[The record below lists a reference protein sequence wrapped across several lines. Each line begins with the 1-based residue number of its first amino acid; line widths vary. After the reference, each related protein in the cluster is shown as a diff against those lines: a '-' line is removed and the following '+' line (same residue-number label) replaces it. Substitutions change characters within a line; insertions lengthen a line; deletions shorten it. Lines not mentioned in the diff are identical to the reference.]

1 MKICVI
7 FGSHRMGGKNA
18 EIKEA
23 MCRYSNIFDFDFI
36 HLSES
41 SVKGCTSCHCCGEAG
56 RCVLPQTNDDN
67 FQKIFDKMVLSD
79 AVFIISPFYA
89 SIPSRLTALFE
100 RMTSVLFDSG
110 LINTDSNPLLNKK
123 TAIFSYCSCGICDE
137 SNIKL
142 IFDKFVM
149 KNYRYDFSTYTYL
162 NSEKNPKEKYG
173 SIEKYVTSTLEKL
186 I

>member
-23 MCRYSNIFDFDFI
+23 MCRYRNIFDFDFI

-123 TAIFSYCSCGICDE
+123 TAVFSYCSCGICDE